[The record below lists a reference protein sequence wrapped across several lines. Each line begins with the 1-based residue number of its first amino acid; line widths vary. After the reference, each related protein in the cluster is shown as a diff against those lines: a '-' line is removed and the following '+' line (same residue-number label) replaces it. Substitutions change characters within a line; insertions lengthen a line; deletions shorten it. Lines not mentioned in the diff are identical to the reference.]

1 MINNNNNFSGI
12 SSMSASIYYGDGQYL
27 TGITGTTGSNG
38 TSGTSGNN
46 GSDGDRYH
54 TTSSS
59 SLTLNSSGT
68 ASIITDDLY
77 LDYSIAQTIIIAH
90 DLSNHQHGSVI
101 SYDQSTGV
109 LVFDKTNKTGTGTY
123 TSWEVNLD
131 GAVGIAGSSGTSG
144 LNGSSGTSGAVGAT
158 GTSGINGSSG
168 TSGAV
173 GAAGT
178 SGTSG
183 GGGSGGGLTY
193 SNGPVGSTPI
203 GYKHNGSGSLQK
215 IFRYT
220 HPIISYSLAS
230 NTLNATP
237 APSTAGVLYYS
248 QFSLA
253 GTSVINQVCIYIN
266 AGATAGIGYAW
277 GGLALYKSKLDATGG
292 IIAGDLEKDFG
303 TFSSATGLKTIT
315 GINHTLSTDTYNNI
329 WWIAFR
335 NYTSALTLAVVSPLN
350 TASITWYGDMSQGT
364 TQYRD
369 VTWTQQLAHTA
380 PYPTTLATQSAN
392 LSSSITNQSFTNGFI
407 WCGLSSY

>member
-12 SSMSASIYYGDGQYL
+12 SSMSASVYYGDGQYL
-27 TGITGTTGSNG
+27 TGVSGGATGSNG

-123 TSWEVNLD
+123 TSWDVNLD
-131 GAVGIAGSSGTSG
+131 GAVGIAGTSGTSG
-144 LNGSSGTSGAVGAT
+144 V
-158 GTSGINGSSG
+158 NGSSG

-178 SGTSG
+178 SGTS

-203 GYKHNGSGSLQK
+203 GYKHTGWGGLGK
-215 IFRYT
+215 IYRYT
-220 HPIISYSLAS
+220 HPVITFSLSA
-230 NTLNATP
+230 NTLNVTP

-253 GTSVINQVCIYIN
+253 QTSVINEVCMYIS

-277 GGLALYKSKLDATGG
+277 GGLSLWRSKLDANGG
-292 IIAGDLEKDFG
+292 IIAGQLEKDFG
-303 TFSSATGLKTIT
+303 TFSSSTGFKTIT

-329 WWIAFR
+329 WWIAYR
-335 NYTSALTLAVVSPLN
+335 NYSSVNVSIIAPIN
-350 TASITWYGDMSQGT
+350 TGSICWYGDNSQGT

-369 VTWTQQLAHTA
+369 VTWTQQLSHTA
-380 PYPTTLATQSAN
+380 SYPTQLATQSAN
-392 LSSSITNQSFTNGFI
+392 LGSPTTCTAFTNGFI
-407 WCGLSSY
+407 FCGLSSY